1 MTAVESA
8 RTFPAAGTNF
18 PKRQPHS
25 EITTGRDEP
34 AATPW
39 CPSEI
44 MNAPAPYIAI
54 VDDDASVRKALA
66 RLLGASALN
75 PQTYASGQ
83 QFLKSL
89 EHAVPRC
96 LIVDLQMPEMTGLEL
111 HSELLR
117 AGIEIPTI
125 LSRTSAQNLYFSFGI
140 LIVLVQLL
148 RLHQLVI

>member
-1 MTAVESA
+1 M
-8 RTFPAAGTNF
+8 
-18 PKRQPHS
+18 
-25 EITTGRDEP
+25 
-34 AATPW
+34 PW
-39 CPSEI
+39 CPSEM

-89 EHAVPRC
+89 EYAVPRC

-111 HSELLR
+111 HGELLR

-125 LSRTSAQNLYFSFGI
+125 ITTAHDDAGCADRCRSAGVTY
-140 LIVLVQLL
+140 LIKPFDQVTLISAINKAI
-148 RLHQLVI
+148 R